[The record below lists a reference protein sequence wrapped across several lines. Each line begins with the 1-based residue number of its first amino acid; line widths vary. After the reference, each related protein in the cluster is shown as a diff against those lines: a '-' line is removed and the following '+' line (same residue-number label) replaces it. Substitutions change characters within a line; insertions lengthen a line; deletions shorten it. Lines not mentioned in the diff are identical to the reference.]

1 MKASNGVDRSGCSHG
16 SKVVG
21 AAGIGKAGSPSN
33 RRYHDSV
40 SEILSK
46 DDVAKV
52 AKLAMLELSEEELA
66 SFTPQLAAILDHAKD
81 MEALDVAEVAPTAH
95 PYPLVNVFR
104 PDLVE
109 QNVDVRDEALGA
121 GPDVEDHRFKVPPAL
136 GEEP

>member
-1 MKASNGVDRSGCSHG
+1 MKD
-16 SKVVG
+16 
-21 AAGIGKAGSPSN
+21 
-33 RRYHDSV
+33 RYHGSV

-46 DDVAKV
+46 EDVAKV
-52 AKLAMLELSEEELA
+52 AKLAMLELSEAELA

-104 PDLVE
+104 PDVVE
-109 QNVDVRDEALGA
+109 QNVDVRDEALDA